1 MTIRS
6 IAPSIKKEKTQML
19 KRISLLLLIILAL
32 TCTLAAQIEAPKL
45 VPVAPNENQKRL
57 VAEGIVLHDK
67 KDFDGA
73 IRKYEEALKENAD
86 NVEALYEMGFSY
98 SEKQDYKKALE
109 LAYRGARY
117 KSNLLTGFYVIAGN
131 SLDHLGESKK
141 AIDVYKAGLKIA
153 PQGWMLHY
161 NLGVTYR
168 NIGKPEDA
176 RKSLKKAAAINPDYA
191 NSHLVLGD
199 VFNKGN
205 YKTPALLALS
215 RFLVLEPNTPRSD
228 FANRIIQE
236 ILQGGVSV
244 GDDPSK
250 ITIALNLSDKKDEGD
265 FGGVDVLIG
274 LSKAGEHIEENKG
287 KTKAQL
293 GVGQFELIFAVLAE
307 QSSREKQSK
316 FVWKYYVPYFTE
328 MKSRNYV
335 EPFYYYINRRSE
347 DAEVQK
353 WLDGNFRRVNEFLN
367 WSKQYQWP
375 KIDE

>member
-1 MTIRS
+1 
-6 IAPSIKKEKTQML
+6 ML
-19 KRISLLLLIILAL
+19 KRISLLLVIILAS

-45 VPVAPNENQKRL
+45 APVAPNENQKRL
-57 VAEGIVLHDK
+57 VEEGVALHDK

-86 NVEALYEMGFSY
+86 NVEAMYEMGYSY
-98 SEKQDYKKALE
+98 LEKKDYKKSLE
-109 LAYRGARY
+109 IAYRGARY
-117 KSNLLTGFYVIAGN
+117 KSNLLAGFYALAGN
-131 SLDHLGESKK
+131 SLDQMGDSKK
-141 AIDVYKAGLKIA
+141 AIDVYKAGLKIS
-153 PQGWMLHY
+153 PQAWLLHF
-161 NLGVTYR
+161 NLGVIYR
-168 NIGKPEDA
+168 NTGKPEDA
-176 RKSLKKAAAINPDYA
+176 RKSFKRTAAINPDYA
-191 NSHLVLGD
+191 SGHLALGD
-199 VFNKGN
+199 IFYKGN

-215 RFLVLEPNTPRSD
+215 RFLVLEPNSARSD
-228 FANRIIQE
+228 FAHRLLQE

-274 LSKAGEHIEENKG
+274 LVKAGEHLEKNKD
-287 KTKAQL
+287 KTKAEL
-293 GVGQFELIFAVLAE
+293 GLGQFELIFSVLAE
-307 QSSREKQSK
+307 QDSKEKQSK

-347 DAEVQK
+347 DTEVQK
-353 WLDGNFRRVNEFLN
+353 WLAGNFRRVNEFLS

-375 KIDE
+375 KIDD